1 MKNKYLIIAVSL
13 TSTAVVLLAAAVIL
27 IFNTPQAPT
36 VLPAATAAQSENAV
50 VITEA
55 HSGTDPSVT
64 EASAQAP
71 TEAPTEPETE
81 APLTAP
87 DAMTDVLA
95 QNGNS
100 PEDLSSIGCR
110 QLVTVSSYGSG
121 AEIRFYELADNAWTE
136 DESLSCSGYVGRNG
150 VTSDMHEGGNA
161 SPKGLYHIGDAF
173 YIYSQPE
180 TGLSSFQ
187 VTSDTYWVDD
197 PNSVY
202 YNQRVEGTANRDW
215 SSAEHMIEIPQYE
228 YGFVIDYNTEA
239 VYNAGSAIFF
249 HISYGG
255 TAGCVGTDRDHVL
268 SYLSKLDASQNP
280 YIIIV

>member
-1 MKNKYLIIAVSL
+1 MKKKYMVIILSL

-27 IFNTPQAPT
+27 ILNTPQAP
-36 VLPAATAAQSENAV
+36 LTAASETSVLSETAA

-55 HSGTDPSVT
+55 RADTQAPVT
-64 EASAQAP
+64 EAP
-71 TEAPTEPETE
+71 TEAPTEPPTE
-81 APLTAP
+81 APPAAP
-87 DAMTDVLA
+87 GDMTDILA

-100 PEDLSSIGCR
+100 LDDLSSLGCS
-110 QLVTVSSYGSG
+110 QLVTVSSYGSS
-121 AEIRFYELADNAWTE
+121 AAIRYYELEDNNTWTE
-136 DESLSCSGYVGRNG
+136 DESLRCSGYVGRNG
-150 VTSDMHEGGNA
+150 VTADMHEGGYA
-161 SPKGLYHIGDAF
+161 SPMGLYHIGDAF
-173 YIYSQPE
+173 YIYSQPD

-187 VTSDTYWVDD
+187 VTADTYWVDD
-197 PNSVY
+197 PDSAY
-202 YNQRVEGTANRDW
+202 YNQRVEGTANKDW
-215 SSAEHMIEIPQYE
+215 SSAEHMIDIPQYE

-268 SYLSKLDASQNP
+268 SYLSKLDASRNP